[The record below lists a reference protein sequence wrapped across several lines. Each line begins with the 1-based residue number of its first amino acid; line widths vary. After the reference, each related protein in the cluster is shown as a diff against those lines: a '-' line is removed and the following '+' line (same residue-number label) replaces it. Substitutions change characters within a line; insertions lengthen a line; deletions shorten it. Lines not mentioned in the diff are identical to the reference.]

1 MNKNI
6 KFALTAAVT
15 LATGLIAN
23 ATVTFTGTA
32 LLRVPNISSG
42 DVSYFIIDENNIGFG
57 NIGSIN
63 PSTSTFTAGTIWDGT
78 ALTVGSDNLGS
89 NFTIVGS
96 KIAAG
101 ASSIALS
108 GSYSALPLGNGVDSG
123 DKFAIIVFETSTSTA
138 IGLDTYR
145 IYTDASWTVRADPS
159 TTSFSATPST
169 DTFLQLGTTATPAF
183 TKSVASTTVIP
194 EPSTYAALAG
204 VAVLGLAALRRRRA

>member
-6 KFALTAAVT
+6 KLALTAAVT

-32 LLRVPNISSG
+32 LLRVPNISAG
-42 DVSYFIIDENNIGFG
+42 DVSYFVIDENNTGFG

-63 PSTSTFTAGTIWDGT
+63 PNTSTFTAGTIYDGT

-89 NFTIVGS
+89 NFTIVGT
-96 KIAAG
+96 KTAAG
-101 ASSIALS
+101 TSSVSLS
-108 GSYSALPLGNGVDSG
+108 GSYSAFALGNGVDTG

-138 IGLDTYR
+138 NAGDTYR

-159 TTSFSATPST
+159 TTSFSATPGA
-169 DTFLQLGTTATPAF
+169 DTFLQLGATATPAF
-183 TKSVASTTVIP
+183 TKTVVSAVP